1 MAEKEKADQDA
12 VSAAA
17 AENTGPAAQRAGGAA
32 APAAEE
38 AEATPMDAYQE
49 GGLDRFADKLKESD
63 SRSEVIEG
71 IPQMY
76 LRGGLYALG
85 GAMLITLLIGWFG
98 TIHVVVKGKG
108 MLTPELENVFVE
120 ARETGVVKQVHVKP
134 GEVLTAGQL
143 VLTMDK
149 AQSGAELDLLQSELR
164 LEEDKLRRYV
174 LAREISTAVSKDPK
188 SILRRDP
195 AQFANAGAAA
205 EQLTGLRRAR
215 QQLDRARDDMSKDFV
230 ARRAATDAQI
240 ALNTTALKRMH
251 EAIAETRE
259 SIGLRE
265 KDLEA
270 KQQEFKYFEV
280 LASRRALP
288 RSNVNGARDAVIQA
302 ESSLVAERQ
311 RIGQLELDIVR
322 TELQSAEMRSDLVR
336 KKTEYETALEQ
347 AVIGYDQALVGLNG
361 MLAQLEQEQARTEA
375 RVAELRAKIELQN
388 VQLKELQIYSP
399 ADGVLSELR
408 YTTPG
413 QFVERGAR
421 IGSFVP
427 SNVKPIMVATVQNKD
442 IAAVKPGTLAHVK
455 VDAYPYR
462 QYGTIP
468 AKVLSA
474 YPVPEKPEFKVRLQ
488 LDRHTLKVRGE
499 DVELTPGLTA
509 EVDILTQR
517 TRLLRMVMKKLGG
530 DEDDD

>member
-1 MAEKEKADQDA
+1 MADKQKSNQDA
-12 VSAAA
+12 LEEAAAGNAAA
-17 AENTGPAAQRAGGAA
+17 AAATSVK
-32 APAAEE
+32 E
-38 AEATPMDAYQE
+38 AEATPVDAYQE
-49 GGLDRFADKLKESD
+49 GGLDRFADKRKETDARSD
-63 SRSEVIEG
+63 VIEG
-71 IPQMY
+71 IPQAY

-134 GEVLTAGQL
+134 GEALSAGQL

-149 AQSGAELDLLQSELR
+149 AQSGAELDLLRSELR
-164 LEEDKLRRYV
+164 LEEDKLRRFV
-174 LAREISTAVSKDPK
+174 LARDISAAVSRDPK

-215 QQLDRARDDMSKDFV
+215 QQLAPARADISKDYV
-230 ARRAATDAQI
+230 SRPAATEAQI
-240 ALNTTALKRMH
+240 ALNGTTLKRMR
-251 EAIAETRE
+251 EAIDESKN

-270 KQQEFKYFEV
+270 KQQEFKHFEA

-302 ESSLVAERQ
+302 EASLVAERQ
-311 RIGQLELDIVR
+311 RIGQLELDIMR
-322 TELQSAEMRSDLVR
+322 TELQSAELRSDLIR
-336 KKTEYETALEQ
+336 KKTEFEAALEQ

-375 RVAELRAKIELQN
+375 RVSELRAKIELQH
-388 VQLKELQIYSP
+388 VQLKELQIFSP

-427 SNVKPIMVATVQNKD
+427 SRVKPIMVATIQNKD
-442 IAAVKPGTLAHVK
+442 VAAVKPGTRAQVK

-474 YPVPEKPEFKVRLQ
+474 FPVPEKPEFKVRLQ
-488 LDRHTLKVRGE
+488 LERHSVKVRGE
-499 DVELTPGLTA
+499 EVELTPGLTA

-517 TRLLRMVMKKLGG
+517 TRLLRLVMKKLGG
-530 DEDDD
+530 DEGDD